1 MSTIDL
7 KEKLIQSIENNN
19 DEQLLGEIYR
29 LFAIENNDLEIYK
42 LSEEQ
47 RQAITIGQNEIRNGL
62 FIENEAANKEIE
74 EWLKK

>member
-1 MSTIDL
+1 MRSVL
-7 KEKLIQSIENNN
+7 KIIWIIKILSIKN
-19 DEQLLGEIYR
+19 I
-29 LFAIENNDLEIYK
+29 DLEIFN

-47 RQAITIGQNEIRNGL
+47 KQAILIGQNEIRNGL

>member
-1 MSTIDL
+1 M
-7 KEKLIQSIENNN
+7 
-19 DEQLLGEIYR
+19 LGEIYR

>member
-7 KEKLIQSIENNN
+7 KEKLIQSIENTN

-42 LSEEQ
+42 FSEEQ

>member
-1 MSTIDL
+1 M
-7 KEKLIQSIENNN
+7 
-19 DEQLLGEIYR
+19 LGEIYR

-47 RQAITIGQNEIRNGL
+47 RQAIIIGQNEISNGI

-74 EWLKK
+74 DWLKK

>member
-7 KEKLIQSIENNN
+7 KEILIQSIENTN

>member
-1 MSTIDL
+1 M
-7 KEKLIQSIENNN
+7 NNN
-19 DEQLLGEIYR
+19 
-29 LFAIENNDLEIYK
+29 NLEIYK

-47 RQAITIGQNEIRNGL
+47 KQAILNGQNEIRNGL

>member
-7 KEKLIQSIENNN
+7 KEKLIQSIENTN

-47 RQAITIGQNEIRNGL
+47 RQAIIIGQNEIRNGL

>member
-1 MSTIDL
+1 VRSVL
-7 KEKLIQSIENNN
+7 KIIGIIKLLSMKNI
-19 DEQLLGEIYR
+19 
-29 LFAIENNDLEIYK
+29 DLEIFN

-47 RQAITIGQNEIRNGL
+47 KQAILIGQNEIRNGL

>member
-7 KEKLIQSIENNN
+7 KEKLIQSIENTN

-47 RQAITIGQNEIRNGL
+47 IQAIIIGQNEIRNGL

>member
-7 KEKLIQSIENNN
+7 KEKLIQSIENTN

>member
-7 KEKLIQSIENNN
+7 KEKLIQSIENTN

-29 LFAIENNDLEIYK
+29 LFAIENNDFEIYK

>member
-7 KEKLIQSIENNN
+7 KEKLIQSIENTN

-47 RQAITIGQNEIRNGL
+47 RQAIRIGQNEIRNGL

>member
-1 MSTIDL
+1 MKNI
-7 KEKLIQSIENNN
+7 
-19 DEQLLGEIYR
+19 
-29 LFAIENNDLEIYK
+29 DLEIFN

-47 RQAITIGQNEIRNGL
+47 KQAILIGQNEIRNGL

>member
-7 KEKLIQSIENNN
+7 KEKLIQSIENTN

-29 LFAIENNDLEIYK
+29 LLAIENNDLEIYK

-47 RQAITIGQNEIRNGL
+47 RQAILIGQNEIRNGL

-74 EWLKK
+74 EWLKM